1 MKIRPLLKTHWLA
14 SQNPVTVF
22 LAGLKAVVYN
32 PRYNVLQTSFSSSV
46 GTLSEGYNVVS
57 QQVQYSDAVKLKSY
71 FKTTSTQLCHILSSI
86 EFHMTD
92 GQIFNGYQIL
102 IEQIDLLPAFLSPLF
117 YITDRSCHW
126 ERLEQPTSEQHLKL
140 MSHLDPDCKKAQ
152 IIIFEIL
159 AWALQRKRQMSD
171 LEVGCLVESAFHN
184 LTDIQF
190 ESKRPVVVTVQYEKN
205 FLDAVRFTYWVGKNM
220 ETEPGYLSLY
230 PSLNIDEKLQT
241 GLDPEL
247 IQNELAA
254 LQADHKKHLWNFLGY
269 QLELKPR
276 LITHVITQLE
286 KQYGT
291 ENVLIQNHKQIKDD
305 EFKPHLEIREE
316 NNQLSMQIFFKMDD
330 LTDYSFQNFPS
341 LIAPLFA
348 AFHGG
353 IEFIFQ
359 IDRKY
364 VASAY
369 KKHRANDLILM
380 RHQGVAIYCLLE
392 MLNWKLGKALTSGD
406 RIEYFADGNSLEAEN
421 SFQDLISYLK
431 KSVPGV
437 VGKSNQSFDE
447 LFSSEVKNY
456 FLDFIEKLHIDMCS
470 DRFFMMHK
478 GSLIEVNGASKSS
491 QLILRFILL
500 YLTEET
506 QGKVLTKAQSA
517 LGEKFKTSLV
527 EMLRSD
533 LVLDQDLVPYWIDLG
548 YYHKAVVPLLFD
560 LSDQNV
566 DVKFNGLPFYSK
578 ENPFDFIFNVG
589 SDQTEDSGDWF
600 DLHPQIFFDG
610 VQISETE
617 LKFNF
622 TPDQSGFIEYG
633 GRIYRIDKKHI
644 PSLKSLQK
652 FWNKIK
658 GQKNTQKKNKFGDQ
672 VYRLDKSV
680 ALELLMLKSQGVK
693 INVKGEW
700 KRIFDYY
707 ENQLGLEKIKLSD
720 EIMASIL
727 PHQQIGSQWI
737 YDLYKL
743 KLGAI
748 LADEMGLGKTFQVL
762 SFLSHLH
769 SNNELGHSLIIVPT
783 SLVYNW
789 IEEKN
794 KFTHDLPICVFQ
806 TQDLPKIQEQL
817 NTHKNQI
824 VIATYGLLT
833 EQIAFFESKKW
844 NIVIFDEAQN
854 LKNITSLRSVAAR
867 KIQAQF
873 KACLTGTPME
883 NNYLEYY
890 SLCDLVVP
898 GCLGEVD
905 AFRRVYY
912 NNEVRTESIRELK
925 LITKPILLRRTKS
938 QIQLNLPEKTIQKVV
953 LPFGEKQK
961 EIYRNTAMT
970 FSRQVENLIQEQGEN
985 RAQLAMFSALMRL
998 RQICSD
1004 PAAVPGVIFTE
1015 MPVKIDHFLKSLEDH
1030 LLGSESVI
1038 VFTQFL
1044 TTLNRIESELKKNKT
1059 PHYVLQGKMT
1069 SKDRV
1074 KTIAEFQNSA
1084 EPAVML
1090 MTLKTGGVGLNLTK
1104 ASVVYHLEPWWN
1116 PAVENQATD
1125 RAHRMG
1131 QKKDVKVY
1139 NLLIEGSLEE
1149 KIANLKIKKQTA
1161 FDRLFDADE
1170 ESVEAVSRESNYSL
1184 SKDDFIYL
1192 LKSE

>member
-22 LAGLKAVVYN
+22 LAGLKSVVYN
-32 PRYNVLQTSFSSSV
+32 PRYNAIQTSFSSSP
-46 GTLSEGYNVVS
+46 GTLSAESYAEAKPA
-57 QQVQYSDAVKLKSY
+57 QFHEAVKLKSY

-86 EFHMTD
+86 EFYFTD
-92 GQIFNGYQIL
+92 GQVLNGYQIL
-102 IEQIDLLPAFLSPLF
+102 TDQIELLPAFLNPLF
-117 YITDRSCHW
+117 YMNDRSCHW
-126 ERLEQPTSEQHLKL
+126 ERLEQPTAEQHLKL
-140 MSHLDPDCKKAQ
+140 MSHLDADCKKAQ

-171 LEVGCLVESAFHN
+171 LEVGCLVGAEMHS
-184 LTDIQF
+184 LTEIQF
-190 ESKRPVVVTVQYEKN
+190 ESKRPVVVTVQCEKN
-205 FLDAVRFTYWVGKNM
+205 FLDAVRFTYWVGKSLT
-220 ETEPGYLSLY
+220 TESGYLSVY
-230 PSLNIDEKLQT
+230 PSLNIDDKLQT

-247 IQNELAA
+247 IENELKV

-276 LITHVITQLE
+276 LITHLITQLE

-291 ENVLIQNHKQIKDD
+291 ENILIQNHKLIRDD
-305 EFKPHLEIREE
+305 EFRPHLEMREE
-316 NNQLSMQIFFKMDD
+316 NNQLSMQLFFKMSDFD
-330 LTDYSFQNFPS
+330 GFSFQNFPS
-341 LIAPLFA
+341 QIAPLFA

-353 IEFIFQ
+353 VEFIFQ

-369 KKHRANDLILM
+369 KKHRANDLVLM

-392 MLNWKLGKALTSGD
+392 MLNWRLGKPLTSGD
-406 RIEYFADGNSLEAEN
+406 KIEYFTDQNSIEAEK
-421 SFQDLISYLK
+421 SFKDLISYLK

-437 VGKSNQSFDE
+437 IGKSNQNFDE

-456 FLDFIEKLHIDMCS
+456 FLDFIEKMHIDMCS

-491 QLILRFILL
+491 QWILRFVIL

-533 LVLDQDLVPYWIDLG
+533 LVSDQELVPNWIDLG
-548 YYHKAVVPLLFD
+548 SYHKAVIPLLFD

-578 ENPFDFIFNVG
+578 DNPFDFVFNVG
-589 SDQTEDSGDWF
+589 SDQGEDSGDWF

-610 VQISETE
+610 VQISEAE

-700 KRIFDYY
+700 KKIFDYY

-720 EIMASIL
+720 EIMKYIL
-727 PHQQIGSQWI
+727 PHQQTGAQWI

-769 SNNELGHSLIIVPT
+769 INQELGHSLIIVPT

-794 KFTHDLPICVFQ
+794 KFTHDLPISVFQ
-806 TQDLPKIQEQL
+806 TQDLPKIKQL
-817 NTHKNQI
+817 LDENKNQI
-824 VIATYGLLT
+824 IIATYGLLT
-833 EQIAFFESKKW
+833 EQITFFESKKW

-867 KIQAQF
+867 KVHAQF

-938 QIQLNLPEKTIQKVV
+938 QIQLNLPEKTIQKIV

-1030 LLGSESVI
+1030 LLENESVI

-1074 KTIAEFQNSA
+1074 KTIAEFQKRE

-1149 KIANLKIKKQTA
+1149 KIASLKIKKQTA
-1161 FDRLFDADE
+1161 FDRLFDADD
-1170 ESVEAVSRESNYSL
+1170 ESIEAVSKESNYSL

>member
-22 LAGLKAVVYN
+22 LAGLKAVAYN
-32 PRYNVLQTSFSSSV
+32 PRYNAIQTSFSSSPE
-46 GTLSEGYNVVS
+46 TLSAGTYDES
-57 QQVQYSDAVKLKSY
+57 KPAQFHEAVKLKSY
-71 FKTTSTQLCHILSSI
+71 FKTTSTQLCHTLSSI
-86 EFHMTD
+86 EFYFTD
-92 GQIFNGYQIL
+92 GQVFNGYQIL
-102 IEQIDLLPAFLSPLF
+102 TDQIELLPAFLNPLF
-117 YITDRSCHW
+117 YMSDRSCHW
-126 ERLEQPTSEQHLKL
+126 ERLDQPTAEQHLKL
-140 MSHLDPDCKKAQ
+140 MSHLDADCKKAQ

-159 AWALQRKRQMSD
+159 AWALQRKRQMAD
-171 LEVGCLVESAFHN
+171 LEVCCLVDGEMHS
-184 LTDIQF
+184 LTEIQF
-190 ESKRPVVVTVQYEKN
+190 ENKRPVVVTVQCEKN
-205 FLDAVRFTYWVGKNM
+205 FLDAVRFTYWVGKSLT
-220 ETEPGYLSLY
+220 TESGYLSIY
-230 PSLNIDEKLQT
+230 PSLSVDDKLQT
-241 GLDPEL
+241 GLDLVIIE
-247 IQNELAA
+247 NELKI
-254 LQADHKKHLWNFLGY
+254 LQADHQKHLWNFLGY

-291 ENVLIQNHKQIKDD
+291 ENILIQNHKLIKDD
-305 EFKPHLEIREE
+305 EFKPYLDMREE
-316 NNQLSMQIFFKMDD
+316 NNQLSLQLFFKMKDFD
-330 LTDYSFQNFPS
+330 NFSFQNFPS
-341 LIAPLFA
+341 QIAPLFG

-369 KKHRANDLILM
+369 KKHRANDLVLM

-392 MLNWKLGKALTSGD
+392 MLNWRLGKPLTSGD
-406 RIEYFADGNSLEAEN
+406 KIEYFTDQNSIEAEK
-421 SFQDLISYLK
+421 SFKDLINYLK

-437 VGKSNQSFDE
+437 IGKSNQNFDE

-456 FLDFIEKLHIDMCS
+456 FLDFIEKMHIDMCS

-478 GSLIEVNGASKSS
+478 GSLIEVSGASKSS
-491 QLILRFILL
+491 QWILRFIIL
-500 YLTEET
+500 YLTEES

-533 LVLDQDLVPYWIDLG
+533 LVLDQELVPHWIDLG
-548 YYHKAVVPLLFD
+548 HYHKSVIPLLFD

-578 ENPFDFIFNVG
+578 DNPFDFVFNVG
-589 SDQTEDSGDWF
+589 SDQGEDSGDWF

-610 VQISETE
+610 VQISEAE

-720 EIMASIL
+720 DIMKFIL
-727 PHQQIGSQWI
+727 PHQQTGAQWI

-769 SNNELGHSLIIVPT
+769 TNQELGHSLIIVPT

-794 KFTHDLPICVFQ
+794 KFTHDLPISVFQ
-806 TQDLPKIQEQL
+806 TQDLPKIQQQL
-817 NTHKNQI
+817 DENKNQI
-824 VIATYGLLT
+824 IIATYGLLT

-867 KIQAQF
+867 KVHAQF

-938 QIQLNLPEKTIQKVV
+938 QIQLNLPEKTIQKIV

-1030 LLGSESVI
+1030 LLESESVI

-1044 TTLNRIESELKKNKT
+1044 TTLNRIESELKKNNT

-1074 KTIAEFQNSA
+1074 KTIAEFQKRE

-1161 FDRLFDADE
+1161 FDRLFDADD
-1170 ESVEAVSRESNYSL
+1170 ESIEAVSKESNYSL

>member
-32 PRYNVLQTSFSSSV
+32 PQYNTVQASFSSTPD
-46 GTLSEGYNVVS
+46 TLSTDAFAEKKPA
-57 QQVQYSDAVKLKSY
+57 QFHEAVKLKSY

-86 EFHMTD
+86 EFYFTD
-92 GQIFNGYQIL
+92 GQVFNGYQVL
-102 IEQIDLLPAFLSPLF
+102 TEQIESLPTFLNPLF
-117 YITDRSCHW
+117 YLTDRSCHW

-140 MSHLDPDCKKAQ
+140 MSHLDADCKKAQ
-152 IIIFEIL
+152 IVIFEIL
-159 AWALQRKRQMSD
+159 AWALQRKRQMDD
-171 LEVGCLVESAFHN
+171 LQVCCLVDTAMHS
-184 LTDIQF
+184 LTEIQF
-190 ESKRPVVVTVQYEKN
+190 ESKRPVVVTVQCEKN
-205 FLDAVRFTYWVGKNM
+205 FLEAVRFTYWVGKSLT
-220 ETEPGYLSLY
+220 TEPGYLSVY
-230 PSLNIDEKLQT
+230 PSLSLDDKLQT

-247 IQNELAA
+247 IQSELKT
-254 LQADHKKHLWNFLGY
+254 LQEEHQKHLWDFLGY

-276 LITHVITQLE
+276 LITQVITQLE

-291 ENVLIQNHKQIKDD
+291 ENILIQNHKLIKDE
-305 EFKPHLEIREE
+305 EFRPHLEIREE
-316 NNQLSMQIFFKMDD
+316 NNQLSMQLFFKIKDFEN
-330 LTDYSFQNFPS
+330 YSFQNFPS
-341 LIAPLFA
+341 LIAPLFGS
-348 AFHGG
+348 FHGG

-369 KKHRANDLILM
+369 KKHRANDLVLM

-392 MLNWKLGKALTSGD
+392 MLNWKLGKPLTSGD
-406 RIEYFADGNSLEAEN
+406 QIDYFTDQNSIEAET
-421 SFQDLISYLK
+421 SFKDFINYLK

-437 VGKSNQSFDE
+437 VGKSNQNFDE

-456 FLDFIEKLHIDMCS
+456 FLDFIEKLHIDMCA
-470 DRFFMMHK
+470 DRFFMMHQ
-478 GSLIEVNGASKSS
+478 GSLIEVNGASRFS
-491 QLILRFILL
+491 QWILRFVIL

-517 LGEKFKTSLV
+517 LGEKFKASLV
-527 EMLRSD
+527 EMLKSD
-533 LVLDQDLVPYWIDLG
+533 LVLDQELVPHWIDLG
-548 YYHKAVVPLLFD
+548 SYHKAVIPLLFD

-578 ENPFDFIFNVG
+578 DNPFDFVFNVG
-589 SDQTEDSGDWF
+589 SDQGEDSGDWF

-707 ENQLGLEKIKLSD
+707 ENQLGLEKIQLSE
-720 EIMASIL
+720 EILNNIL
-727 PHQQIGSQWI
+727 PHQQTGAQWI

-762 SFLSHLH
+762 SFLSHL
-769 SNNELGHSLIIVPT
+769 NTNQELGHSLIIVPT

-794 KFTHDLPICVFQ
+794 KFTHDLPISVFQ
-806 TQDLPKIQEQL
+806 TQDIPKIQQQL
-817 NTHKNQI
+817 DENKNQI
-824 VIATYGLLT
+824 IIATYGLLN

-867 KIQAQF
+867 KVHAQF

-905 AFRRVYY
+905 AFRRVYF

-938 QIQLNLPEKTIQKVV
+938 QIQLNLPEKTIQKIV

-1015 MPVKIDHFLKSLEDH
+1015 LPVKIDHFLKSLEDH
-1030 LLGSESVI
+1030 LLENESVI

-1059 PHYVLQGKMT
+1059 PHFVLQGKMT

-1074 KTIAEFQNSA
+1074 KTIAEFQKC
-1084 EPAVML
+1084 EQPAVML

-1161 FDRLFDADE
+1161 FDRLFDADD
-1170 ESVEAVSRESNYSL
+1170 ESVEAVSKESNYSL